1 MSRIRQLAALTGAAA
16 LALTAV
22 GAPAHAGTTEI
33 RKVAGNTLYSGSA
46 KATLIQNLVVNGGGT
61 TTCTSASLN
70 GTIDSDG
77 NPLSITSA
85 SIGGCSGT
93 ASSITFLN
101 MPWAGSVTY
110 APVAG
115 GRDGTVALNGFTVRA
130 TVFGVQCTYGG
141 NVVANGF
148 NGSNANRPVPSNGQA
163 QVNMAGI
170 TVNKTSGI
178 FLCPSSASIT
188 QGVFALTT
196 ASDESLYVTGTYP

>member
-1 MSRIRQLAALTGAAA
+1 MARIRQLAALTGAAA

-33 RKVAGNTLYSGSA
+33 RKVSGGTLYSGAA
-46 KATLIQNLVVNGGGT
+46 KATLIQSLVVSGGGT

-70 GTIDSDG
+70 GSIDSDG
-77 NPLSITSA
+77 NPLTISTA
-85 SIGGCSGT
+85 SIGGCSGI

-101 MPWAGSVTY
+101 LPWAGSVVY
-110 APVAG
+110 SPG
-115 GRDGTVALNGFTVRA
+115 PSNRDGVVNLNGFTVRA

-141 NVVANGF
+141 NVAANGY
-148 NGSNANRPVPSNGQA
+148 NGSNANRPVPGNSQA

-178 FLCPSSASIT
+178 FLCPGSATIT
-188 QGVFALTT
+188 QGVFALTS
-196 ASDESLYVTGTYP
+196 AADESLYVTGTYP